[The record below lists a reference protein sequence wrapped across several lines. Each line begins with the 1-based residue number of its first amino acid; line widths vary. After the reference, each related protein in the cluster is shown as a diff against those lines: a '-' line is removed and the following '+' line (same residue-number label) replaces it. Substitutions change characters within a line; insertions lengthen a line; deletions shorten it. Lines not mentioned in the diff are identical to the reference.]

1 MTDSHTHALRKA
13 WHSLNRNHKYSA
25 ALAVLVGTL
34 LRLPQLGF
42 ILGDSND
49 FRKTQTAFV
58 ARKFFRDG
66 IDLLSYPLPVFGNA
80 SGVHYE
86 MPIFQAGAALFQHL
100 GVSEDASGQLLSLIM
115 FQISTAL
122 AWVLCK
128 RWFNAVTAL
137 VTVVLLQFIPYSME
151 WGSAFLIESTALM
164 FSLATLVL
172 IDGWVQHGR
181 ALRLI
186 GAILF
191 ASLAFLTKITTPI
204 GWLVGITLRLLL
216 MAPRS
221 TILPKRLLATWP
233 ALLVTSSGLAVGLLW
248 TSFADSIKEDHPIT
262 TFLTSSSLGSWNFGT
277 LQQRLDP
284 YIYIVFGSRTWLEIM
299 GFSLLL
305 IPIVTARLIRSKSF
319 EVLKS
324 PSAIAAAV
332 CFGPLVFFNIFQHDY
347 YFLAILPGMAILTAW
362 VIVKFSEQF
371 FSSRMQMSVI
381 GVVMA
386 LFLTL
391 WTSFWGAR
399 DIHSAFVSPKPNE
412 LARVIAANTHPDS
425 RLLMIGC
432 DWNPT
437 LLYYAD
443 REGLMIPDWYL
454 SGDYFR
460 TGKNVP
466 NWGAWSDRMTILWG
480 VEDIG
485 TYSYLVTC
493 DSRVRDLQITNQVEY
508 RPIVDGLL
516 YAITSS

>member
-1 MTDSHTHALRKA
+1 MTDSQTRSSGNAWRFLTRDHRHVVALT
-13 WHSLNRNHKYSA
+13 
-25 ALAVLVGTL
+25 VLIGTL
-34 LRLPQLGF
+34 IRLPQLGF
-42 ILGDSND
+42 VLGDSND

-66 IDLLSYPLPVFGNA
+66 IDLLSYPLPVFGSS
-80 SGVHYE
+80 SGVPME

-128 RWFNAVTAL
+128 RWFNANTAL
-137 VTVVLLQFIPYSME
+137 VSVVLLQVIPYSME
-151 WGSAFLIESTALM
+151 WGTAFLIESTALA

-172 IDGWVQHGR
+172 IDGWVRHR
-181 ALRLI
+181 RVLRLI
-186 GAILF
+186 VATLF

-204 GWLVGITLRLLL
+204 GWLVGIMLRLLL
-216 MAPRS
+216 KAPQS
-221 TILPKRLLATWP
+221 TSLPKKLLATWP
-233 ALLVTSSGLAVGLLW
+233 AVLVSSLGLAVGILW
-248 TSFADSIKEDHPIT
+248 TSFADSIKEGHPIT
-262 TFLTSSSLGSWNFGT
+262 TFLTSSSLSAWNFGT
-277 LQQRLDP
+277 LQQRVDP
-284 YIYIVFGSRTWLEIM
+284 YIYVVFGARTWLEIM
-299 GFSLLL
+299 GFALLL
-305 IPIVTARLIRSKSF
+305 IPIVTVRLINSKSF
-319 EVLKS
+319 EELKS
-324 PSAIAAAV
+324 PLVIATAV

-347 YFLAILPGMAILTAW
+347 YFLAILPGMTMLTAW

-371 FSSRMQMSVI
+371 FASREKESVI
-381 GVVMA
+381 GIVIA
-386 LFLTL
+386 LILTL

-399 DIHSAFVSPKPNE
+399 DIHSAFVSPKQYE
-412 LARVIAANTHPDS
+412 LAKVIAANTNADS

-480 VEDIG
+480 VEDIR
-485 TYSYLVTC
+485 TYSFLVTC
-493 DSRVRDLQITNQVEY
+493 DSRSRDLQIPTQVEY
-508 RPIVDGLL
+508 RPVVDGFL
-516 YAITSS
+516 YAIIAS